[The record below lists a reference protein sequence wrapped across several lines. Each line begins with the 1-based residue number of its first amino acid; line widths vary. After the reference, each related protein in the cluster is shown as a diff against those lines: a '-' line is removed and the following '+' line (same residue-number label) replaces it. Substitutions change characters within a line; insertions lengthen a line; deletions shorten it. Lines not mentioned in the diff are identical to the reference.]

1 MTLPTLV
8 FEDPEDPLASTLR
21 RLQQAILLYP
31 VAAQALFAGFVR
43 EGRAYAKTDMGRA
56 WQARLAG
63 SELVIRARVLWDAM
77 TVRGLEDDPNTVLP
91 TAILEAIVKAAADS
105 DMERFVED
113 LFVDGYFTGGAR

>member
-1 MTLPTLV
+1 MNPPTVV
-8 FEDPEDPLASTLR
+8 FEEPEDPLASTLR
-21 RLQQAILLYP
+21 RLQQAILFHP

-43 EGRAYAKTDMGRA
+43 EGRAYARTDAGQA

-77 TVRGLEDDPNTVLP
+77 TVRGLEDDPDTVLP
-91 TAILEAIVKAAADS
+91 TAILEAIVKAAADT

-113 LFVDGYFTGGAR
+113 LFVDGYFSGGAR

>member
-1 MTLPTLV
+1 MAPARLV
-8 FEDPEDPLASTLR
+8 FEEPEDPLASTLR
-21 RLQQAILLYP
+21 RLQQAILLHP

-43 EGRAYAKTDMGRA
+43 EGRAYAKTDAGRA

-91 TAILEAIVKAAADS
+91 TAILEAIVKAAADT
-105 DMERFVED
+105 DMGRFVED
-113 LFVDGYFTGGAR
+113 LFVDGYFAGGAR